1 MTKSVIP
8 AYRQA
13 ETSSR
18 GQWNGSLFSNV
29 LRFGQQLVNG
39 SVSMGESVDEGQ
51 VPQIGWGGG
60 WSLVRT

>member
-1 MTKSVIP
+1 
-8 AYRQA
+8 
-13 ETSSR
+13 
-18 GQWNGSLFSNV
+18 
-29 LRFGQQLVNG
+29 LVNG